1 MNYYHIDSFTKEL
14 FKGNPAGVCILEKE
28 WPTDQTMMDM
38 AAENRHSETAFVLY
52 KEEKYHIRWFAPLS
66 EIYLCGHATL
76 AAAYALF
83 EGEKVDQEKIEF
95 HSNRGILTVV
105 QSNLGLTMDFPL
117 CTLGALE
124 YQPIFDECFKNPP
137 KEVYQANAD
146 ILFVYDTVEDITDCG
161 FDLAKIAQVPGEGII
176 ITAKGEDCDFV
187 SRCFCPQVGIDED
200 PVTGSAHT
208 ALVSYWKPILGK
220 ETFFAKQLSPRG
232 GEMTCEIQGDRVL
245 LSGSAVLYMKGEIT
259 L

>member
-1 MNYYHIDSFTKEL
+1 M
-14 FKGNPAGVCILEKE
+14 
-28 WPTDQTMMDM
+28 
-38 AAENRHSETAFVLY
+38 
-52 KEEKYHIRWFAPLS
+52 
-66 EIYLCGHATL
+66 

-83 EGEKVDQEKIEF
+83 EGEKIDQEKIEF

-105 QSNLGLTMDFPL
+105 KSELGLTMDFPL
-117 CTLGALE
+117 CTLGPLA
-124 YQPIFDECFKNPP
+124 YQPIFDECFKSPP

-146 ILFVYDTVEDITDCG
+146 ILFVYDKVEDISDCG

-220 ETFFAKQLSPRG
+220 EMFFAKQLSPRG

-245 LSGSAVLYMKGEIT
+245 LSGPAVLYMKGEIS

>member
-1 MNYYHIDSFTKEL
+1 MHYYHIDSFTTEL
-14 FKGNPAGVCILEKE
+14 FKGNPAGVCILEKD
-28 WPTDQTMMDM
+28 WPTDQTMMNI

-52 KEEKYHIRWFAPLS
+52 KDGDYHIRWFAPLS

-83 EGEKVDQEKIEF
+83 EGEKIPQEVIEF
-95 HSNRGILTVV
+95 KSNRGPLTV
-105 QSNLGLTMDFPL
+105 SKSDLGLTMDFPL
-117 CTLGALE
+117 CTLGKLE
-124 YQPIFDECFKNPP
+124 YQPIFNECFAKPP

-146 ILFVYDTVEDITDCG
+146 ILFVYDSVEDISNCG

-220 ETFFAKQLSPRG
+220 DKFFAKQLSPRG

-245 LSGSAVLYMKGEIT
+245 LSGPAVLYLKGEI
-259 L
+259 LL

>member
-1 MNYYHIDSFTKEL
+1 MHYYHIDSFTKEL
-14 FKGNPAGVCILEKE
+14 FKGNPAGVCILEND
-28 WPTDQTMMDM
+28 WPTDQTMMNI

-52 KEEKYHIRWFAPLS
+52 KEDKYHIRWFAPLS

-83 EGEKVDQEKIEF
+83 EGEKIAQEKIEF

-105 QSNLGLTMDFPL
+105 KNELGLTMDFPL
-117 CTLGALE
+117 CTLGPLA
-124 YQPIFDECFKNPP
+124 YQPIFDECFKSPP

-146 ILFVYDTVEDITDCG
+146 ILFVYDKVEDISDCG

-220 ETFFAKQLSPRG
+220 EMFFAKQLSPRG

-245 LSGSAVLYMKGEIT
+245 LSGPAVLYMKGEIS

>member
-1 MNYYHIDSFTKEL
+1 
-14 FKGNPAGVCILEKE
+14 
-28 WPTDQTMMDM
+28 
-38 AAENRHSETAFVLY
+38 
-52 KEEKYHIRWFAPLS
+52 
-66 EIYLCGHATL
+66 
-76 AAAYALF
+76 
-83 EGEKVDQEKIEF
+83 
-95 HSNRGILTVV
+95 
-105 QSNLGLTMDFPL
+105 MDFPL

-220 ETFFAKQLSPRG
+220 DTFFAKQLSPRG

>member
-1 MNYYHIDSFTKEL
+1 M
-14 FKGNPAGVCILEKE
+14 
-28 WPTDQTMMDM
+28 
-38 AAENRHSETAFVLY
+38 
-52 KEEKYHIRWFAPLS
+52 
-66 EIYLCGHATL
+66 
-76 AAAYALF
+76 
-83 EGEKVDQEKIEF
+83 
-95 HSNRGILTVV
+95 
-105 QSNLGLTMDFPL
+105 
-117 CTLGALE
+117 
-124 YQPIFDECFKNPP
+124 
-137 KEVYQANAD
+137 
-146 ILFVYDTVEDITDCG
+146 EDITDCG

-220 ETFFAKQLSPRG
+220 DTFFAKQLSPRG